1 MTDRRADDEPPADG
15 GLSRQST
22 TPAAPGEDPATN
34 GSAPA
39 DGRLHRR
46 LGFADA
52 VVIGLSS
59 MLGAGVFVVLGP
71 AARAAGT
78 GLLVGLGLAAVV
90 AYANAMSTAQ
100 LAAAYP
106 TSGGAYSY
114 GRERLGPLWGFV
126 AGWGFVTG
134 KVASCAVM
142 ATTVALAV
150 APEPWQRPVAAAVV
164 AVLVAVNLRG
174 VTRTVA
180 VARVLLAGVLLVLAA
195 LVIAGLRGADG
206 GRMELG
212 SLTDAGPAGI
222 LQAAALLFFAFA
234 GYARVASLGE
244 EVRDP
249 RRTIPRAV
257 ATSLAGAVVIYLLVA
272 VTALAVLGPDRL
284 AASTVPLVE
293 VAESTAPAL
302 APFVRVAAVAA
313 SLGALLALLAGL
325 GRTALAMARGG
336 DLPRALAVVDERHS
350 VPARAEVALGLV
362 VVALVLTVDLTG
374 VLGFSSF
381 GVLVYYAVAN
391 AAALTQSGADRRTPR
406 ALQVVGLVG
415 CLGLA
420 LSLPP
425 AVVLVGASVLVAGVL
440 GRAVLR
446 TRPRRPAGG

>member
-1 MTDRRADDEPPADG
+1 M
-15 GLSRQST
+15 S
-22 TPAAPGEDPATN
+22 AAPPDGSASRPG
-34 GSAPA
+34 GSAPPPDA
-39 DGRLHRR
+39 PATPPGGALVRR
-46 LGFADA
+46 LGLADA
-52 VVIGLSS
+52 IVIGLSS
-59 MLGAGVFVVLGP
+59 MLGAGVFVVFAP

-78 GLLVGLGLAAVV
+78 GLLLALVLTAVV

-106 TSGGAYSY
+106 TSGGAYTF
-114 GRERLGPLWGFV
+114 GRERLGPVWGFV

-142 ATTVALAV
+142 ATTVSLVLVPAA
-150 APEPWQRPVAAAVV
+150 WQRPVAAAVV
-164 AVLVAVNLRG
+164 VLLVAVNLRG

-180 VARVLLAGVLLVLAA
+180 VARVLLVGVLLVLGA
-195 LVIAGLRGADG
+195 LVVAGGRGADA
-206 GRMELG
+206 GRLELG
-212 SLTDAGPAGI
+212 TSTDAGLIGI
-222 LQAAALLFFAFA
+222 AQAAALLFFAFA

-257 ATSLAGAVVIYLLVA
+257 AASLAGAVVIYALVA
-272 VTALAVLGPDRL
+272 VTALAVLGPDGL
-284 AASTVPLVE
+284 AASVVPLVD
-293 VAESTAPAL
+293 VAEQTAPAL
-302 APFVRVAAVAA
+302 VPFVRVAAVAA

-336 DLPRALAVVDERHS
+336 DLPAALTAVDARHS

-391 AAALTQSGADRRTPR
+391 AAALTQTGTDRTTPR
-406 ALQVVGLVG
+406 ALQVLGLVG
-415 CLGLA
+415 CLGLVA
-420 LSLPP
+420 SLPP
-425 AVVLVGASVLVAGVL
+425 AVVLAGVGVVAVGLL
-440 GRAVLR
+440 GRIVVGR
-446 TRPRRPAGG
+446 TRNRRSDA